1 MLSLKD
7 LADMIAAKL
16 NERLY
21 VGAELYARKD
31 GGTYSCKI
39 SKVLEDNVRTIKYEV
54 AWLDRNKKVTGTSI
68 VNGED
73 LIQKKP
79 QFSRNFVK
87 LFIREST
94 YRNAPWVL
102 HDKLAQSYGI
112 SASVPQNLRSKVF
125 FKDGLL
131 VCKKR
136 KNIEEVIK

>member
-1 MLSLKD
+1 MLPLKD
-7 LADMIAAKL
+7 LADIIAAKL

-21 VGAELYARKD
+21 VGAELYAKKD
-31 GGTYSCKI
+31 AGTYSCKI
-39 SKVLEDNVRTIKYEV
+39 SKVLEDGTGPITYEV

-68 VNGED
+68 VNEED

-102 HDKLAQSYGI
+102 HDKLAQSHGI
-112 SASVPQNLRSKVF
+112 SKNVPHNLKGKVS
-125 FKDGLL
+125 FKDGIL
-131 VCKKR
+131 VFKKR
-136 KNIEEVIK
+136 KEMEEVVK